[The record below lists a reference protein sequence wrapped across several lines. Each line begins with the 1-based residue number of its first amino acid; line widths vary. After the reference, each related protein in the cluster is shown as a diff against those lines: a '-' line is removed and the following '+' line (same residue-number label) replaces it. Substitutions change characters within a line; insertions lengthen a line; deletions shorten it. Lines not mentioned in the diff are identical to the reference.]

1 MRILKKILTWIA
13 VSFTAL
19 WVLLFV
25 GLLLA
30 GLLHEPVK
38 KNSVLRVTLTGSFTE
53 REAPRFSSL
62 LGGTDSVSLRALTE
76 SIRSAAT
83 DPRIKGL
90 VLEVQ
95 QPELSAAGINE
106 LEEAMAAFRQS
117 GKWNTAYLESAGEL
131 SPGDAEFAAAL
142 TASRVILSP
151 AGEVNLAG
159 VRIIVPFFKNALDKL
174 EVEPFVAKRWDY
186 KTAPNSFTNTG
197 FTAAHK
203 EELKGLA
210 DDIAGILVDHIAAR
224 RQVDAAV
231 VRGWMASGP
240 QTAEVALQQK
250 MVDELAYFDRVRDA
264 ARTASGRDDS
274 FVSLSTYAPARRLH
288 QSGPRVALIV
298 GEGTIHRG
306 KSSSPLAGEAD
317 MGSDTIVRAFRD
329 ARDQKVAGILFR
341 VDSPGGSYV
350 ASDVIR
356 REVELTRQKKIPI
369 VVSMGHYAASGGY
382 FVSLGADRVVADPGT
397 ITGSIGVFAVS
408 LATRRFWNML
418 GVTFDEYQSA
428 PEAVSLDFLD
438 PPKGRE
444 RAALEGDVDRIYKD
458 FVGKVAKSRGKTYD
472 EIHAVAQGR
481 VWSGRSA
488 LARGLV
494 DELGGA
500 EVALARLKELAGI
513 PKGEDVT
520 LVELPEPEGPLAMV
534 QEFLSARARAEVR
547 LPGELGRAA
556 AALSR
561 VLASPGD
568 HLLSLPPGLEVRF

>member
-1 MRILKKILTWIA
+1 MHLIKKILTWIA

-19 WVLLFV
+19 WVILLV
-25 GLLLA
+25 GLVLA
-30 GLLHEPVK
+30 GLFHESVK
-38 KNSVLRVTLTGSFTE
+38 KNSILRVVLTGSFTE

-62 LGGTDSVSLRALTE
+62 LGESDATSLRGLTE
-76 SIRSAAT
+76 SIRSAAK

-95 QPELSAAGINE
+95 QPQLPGAALTE
-106 LEEAMAAFRQS
+106 LEEAMAVFRQS

-131 SPGDAEFAAAL
+131 SPGDAEYAAAL
-142 TASRVILSP
+142 TASHVILSP
-151 AGEVNLAG
+151 VGEINLAG
-159 VRIIVPFFKNALDKL
+159 VRVIVPFFKNALDKI
-174 EVEPFVAKRWDY
+174 EVEPWVAKRWEY
-186 KTAPNSFTNTG
+186 KTAPNSFTHTG

-210 DDIAGILVDHIAAR
+210 DDIAGVIVDHVAAR
-224 RQVDAAV
+224 RRVDAAV
-231 VRGWMASGP
+231 VKGWMASGP
-240 QTAEVALQQK
+240 QTAEVALHDK
-250 MVDELAYFDRVRDA
+250 MVDELAYFDKVRDA
-264 ARTASGRDDS
+264 AQAAAGRDDP
-274 FVSLSTYAPARRLH
+274 FVSLSTYARARRIH

-306 KSSSPLAGEAD
+306 KSSSPLTGDAD
-317 MGSDTIVRAFRD
+317 MGSETIVRAFRD
-329 ARDQKVAGILFR
+329 AREQGVSGILFR

-369 VVSMGHYAASGGY
+369 VVSMGRYAASGGY
-382 FVSLGADRVVADPGT
+382 FVTLGADRVIADPGS
-397 ITGSIGVFAVS
+397 ITGSIGVFAAA

-428 PEAVSLDFLD
+428 PEAVALDFLD
-438 PPKGRE
+438 PPKSRE
-444 RAALEGDVDRIYKD
+444 RSALEADVDRIYKD
-458 FVGKVAKSRGKTYD
+458 FVGKVAKARGKTYD

-488 LARGLV
+488 LAHGLV

-513 PKGEDVT
+513 PKDGDVT
-520 LVELPEPEGPLAMV
+520 LVELPEPEGPLAMLHGL
-534 QEFLSARARAEVR
+534 LSAHARAEVV

-556 AALSR
+556 SALSR
-561 VLASPGD
+561 VLAAPGD